1 MYIETVPNR
10 HSRPTILLREA
21 WREGP
26 HVRKRTLANLTHWPA
41 PKIDALRLLLQDVPL
56 VPVHSLFVV
65 EHSLPHGAVEA
76 IVGTMRQLGLASLL
90 ASKPCRERQLVL
102 AMIAERLLH
111 PSSKLGTTRLWHT
124 TTLAEELGV
133 ATANED
139 DLYAAMDWLLARQA
153 RIEQKLAKR
162 HLVMG
167 SHVLYDVT
175 SSYYEGST
183 CPLAR
188 FGYNRDQKPGTTSIV
203 YGVLTDRDGRRSRW
217 KCIAGILRIRRR
229 SPTRWPSCG
238 PASTWSG

>member
-41 PKIDALRLLLQDVPL
+41 PKIDALRLLL
-56 VPVHSLFVV
+56 HSLFVV
-65 EHSLPHGAVEA
+65 EHSLPHGTVEA
-76 IVGTMRQLGLASLL
+76 IVGTMRQLGLANLL

-102 AMIAERLLH
+102 AMLAERLLH

-139 DLYAAMDWLLARQA
+139 DLYAAMD
-153 RIEQKLAKR
+153 
-162 HLVMG
+162 
-167 SHVLYDVT
+167 
-175 SSYYEGST
+175 
-183 CPLAR
+183 
-188 FGYNRDQKPGTTSIV
+188 
-203 YGVLTDRDGRRSRW
+203 
-217 KCIAGILRIRRR
+217 
-229 SPTRWPSCG
+229 
-238 PASTWSG
+238 